1 MLKATAWALAIFSLI
16 VLLGTVP
23 TPDDF
28 RQRIIRPFLAHA
40 SKQVQKQEGG
50 AEKTFRAVLPVIA
63 QKIETRQLEELE
75 SDLVKSLV
83 VQHWLVAGTFQ
94 VRHGECQSHYLGI
107 AQTFIMLSDGC
118 GFEPYLAQERK

>member
-1 MLKATAWALAIFSLI
+1 MLKATAWALSIFTLI

-28 RQRIIRPFLAHA
+28 RQRIIRPYLTHVF
-40 SKQVQKQEGG
+40 KQVQAEEGG

-63 QKIETRQLEELE
+63 QKIETRQLEKLE
-75 SDLVKSLV
+75 SELIKSLV
-83 VQHWLVAGTFQ
+83 VQHWLVAGMLQ